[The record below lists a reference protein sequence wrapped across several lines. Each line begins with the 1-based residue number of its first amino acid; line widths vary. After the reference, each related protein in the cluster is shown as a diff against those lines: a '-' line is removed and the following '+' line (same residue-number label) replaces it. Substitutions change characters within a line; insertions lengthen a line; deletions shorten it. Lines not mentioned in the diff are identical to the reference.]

1 MDKKIRSIK
10 ESVTLS
16 KYNASMEYIGKLFKL
31 AEHEDDLDVVYEY
44 LKEIEREAKEAKL
57 LCADFLNLI
66 SD

>member
-10 ESVTLS
+10 EGVVFS
-16 KYNASMEYIGKLFKL
+16 KYNASMDYIGKLFEL
-31 AEHEDDLDVVYEY
+31 AKREDDLDVVYEY

-57 LCADFLNLI
+57 LCGDFLNLI